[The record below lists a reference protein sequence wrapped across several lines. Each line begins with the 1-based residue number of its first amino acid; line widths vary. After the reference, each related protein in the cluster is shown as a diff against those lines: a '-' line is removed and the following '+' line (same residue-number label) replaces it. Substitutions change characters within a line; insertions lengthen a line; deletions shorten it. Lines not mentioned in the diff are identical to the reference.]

1 MEAKPYLLKETNWK
15 TVKEIDYKVAILP
28 WGATE
33 AHNFHLPFGTDIFE
47 TEYCAEQSAK
57 IAWEKG
63 AKIIVLP
70 TIPFGVN
77 TSQMDLKMT
86 INMNPSTQA
95 KILADVIES
104 LENYGI
110 EKLVILNG
118 HGGNDFKQIIR
129 ELQKDTKILLTSV
142 NWYLVEHKKG
152 YFDEINGDHADEM
165 ETSFMLHIYP
175 QFVLPLSEAG
185 NGTAKQL
192 KIKAFKEKWAWTPR
206 KWSSVTTDTGI
217 GNPKLATAQKGE
229 KYINA
234 VIFKIAQFIFELY
247 QVNTEDFYE

>member
-15 TVKEIDYKVAILP
+15 TVKDIDYKVAILP

-129 ELQKDTKILLTSV
+129 ELQKGTKILLTSV
-142 NWYLVEHKKG
+142 NWYLVEDKKG

-175 QFVLPLSEAG
+175 QFVLPLNEAG

-192 KIKAFKEKWAWTPR
+192 KLNAFKEKWAWTPR
-206 KWSSVTTDTGI
+206 KWSSVTNDTGI
-217 GNPKLATAQKGE
+217 GNPKLATAEKGE

-234 VIFKIAQFIFELY
+234 VISKIAQFLFELY
-247 QVNTEDFYE
+247 QINTEDFYE

>member
-1 MEAKPYLLKETNWK
+1 MQIKPYLLKETNWK

-33 AHNFHLPFGTDIFE
+33 AHNYHLPYGTDIFE

-57 IAWEKG
+57 IAWQKG
-63 AKIIVLP
+63 AKVIVLP

-77 TSQMDLKMT
+77 TSQMDIKLT
-86 INMNPSTQA
+86 INMNPSTQS

-104 LENYGI
+104 LENHGI

-129 ELQKDTKILLTSV
+129 ELQKNSKIFITNV
-142 NWYLVEHKKG
+142 NWYVVEDKKA
-152 YFDEINGDHADEM
+152 YFDESDGDHADEM
-165 ETSFMLHIYP
+165 ETSFMLHIFP

-185 NGTAKQL
+185 DGEAKVL
-192 KIKAFKEKWAWTPR
+192 KLNAFKEKWAWTPR
-206 KWSSVTTDTGI
+206 QWTAVTKDTGI
-217 GNPKLATAQKGE
+217 GNPKAATAEKGE
-229 KYINA
+229 KYINV
-234 VIFKIAQFIFELY
+234 VIKKIAQFLVELY
-247 QVNTEDFYE
+247 EVNVSDIYE